1 MHRDGWLS
9 VVGTALHIATIAMS
23 SRFFINLSTG
33 MLLIVMITSFC
44 AIFKPY
50 ETSSEISG
58 GLSVGDLIG
67 AEVGGTMGIMIRDD
81 HPVEGAD
88 AGIIIANHT
97 TAGSPVRVR
106 SFLFL

>member
-1 MHRDGWLS
+1 
-9 VVGTALHIATIAMS
+9 
-23 SRFFINLSTG
+23 
-33 MLLIVMITSFC
+33 MITSFC

-106 SFLFL
+106 SFLFLWRHENALNSTDFEYAEVNH